1 MAALPS
7 ELLDDLDDL
16 GSDDEQAE
24 ELDDRAVSGAS
35 AGASASAAS
44 SSASAGGVP
53 AASGATAAAA
63 RGEPAG
69 ASDDDDDEEDDD
81 DDDGADGDADNAA
94 AAGGAGAGAGAAGR
108 AGSKGPAVNLE
119 LAPDAE
125 LDAQLASIGSS
136 SDSGAARTGYRAVA
150 KLRETKRFQEHLG
163 RVRAALASGISS
175 TATAGRLEDWPEYK
189 LVVSSNAMTAAVDD
203 EVVALYRYVAD
214 AYRRRFPELETV
226 LPTPAEYLKA
236 VRAIG
241 NESDLTLVDL
251 AALGLPSAT
260 VMVITVTGST
270 SAGKPLPEDAL
281 ADVFGACDEVSAL
294 EADKATILAFI
305 ESRMATVAPNVSALV
320 GTRIAAML
328 VGVAGGVAALSRVP
342 GDTVMLLGQKRRGAT
357 GFGRHAGTPHVG
369 VLAECPLVSAAP
381 ADLRRRAAKLVGSKV
396 AIAARVDAYGESAA
410 GDVGRRCRDEC
421 AGKIGKWQEPPPGRT
436 KRPLP
441 APDDKPGKR
450 RGGRR
455 ARAYKERMGMTTA
468 RKEANRMVF
477 GSSTGAEYGDGAMGL
492 DAGMVGSSGSGKL
505 RIERKEQKGLT
516 MKKRRLEGK
525 FAGSSG
531 ATGGFASSLAFTP
544 SQGIELAN
552 PAAAAM
558 RARMM
563 GILNGGGAAAGGA
576 GAGSSSGSGGAATD
590 YFSSGAFSSIVR
602 K

>member
-24 ELDDRAVSGAS
+24 DVDGSSGPGAS
-35 AGASASAAS
+35 SSLLGSAAS
-44 SSASAGGVP
+44 SSAAGGIGS
-53 AASGATAAAA
+53 SGGAAAA
-63 RGEPAG
+63 SARAEAAG
-69 ASDDDDDEEDDD
+69 DSDDDEDEES
-81 DDDGADGDADNAA
+81 DGDADGDDDGDESSA
-94 AAGGAGAGAGAAGR
+94 AAGGAGAGAGAQGKSS
-108 AGSKGPAVNLE
+108 GTKGPAVNLE

-125 LDAQLASIGSS
+125 LDAQLASMAGSS
-136 SDSGAARTGYRAVA
+136 ARTGYRTVA
-150 KLRETKRFQEHLG
+150 KLRETKRFQEHLA
-163 RVRAALASGISS
+163 RVKAALAAGISS

-189 LVVSSNAMTAAVDD
+189 LVVSSNAMVAAVDD
-203 EVVALYRYVAD
+203 EVVALHRYVAD

-226 LPTPAEYLKA
+226 LPVPSEYLRA

-260 VMVITVTGST
+260 VMVITVTGSA
-270 SAGKPLPEDAL
+270 SAGKPLPDDVL
-281 ADVFGACDEVSAL
+281 ADVFGACDEVSAV
-294 EADKATILAFI
+294 EADKASILAFI

-369 VLAECPLVSAAP
+369 VLAECVLVSGAP
-381 ADLRRRAAKLVGSKV
+381 ADLRRRAAKLIGAKV

-410 GDVGRRCRDEC
+410 GDVGRRCRKEC
-421 AGKIGKWQEPPPGRT
+421 AGKITKWQEPPPGRT

-455 ARAYKERMGMTTA
+455 ARAYKERMGMTAA

-492 DAGMVGSSGSGKL
+492 DAGMAGSSGTGKL

-516 MKKRRLEGK
+516 VKKRRLEGK
-525 FAGSSG
+525 YAGSSG

-563 GILNGGGAAAGGA
+563 GILNGGGAGSGAASGGA
-576 GAGSSSGSGGAATD
+576 GSAGGSSGAATD
-590 YFSSGAFSSIVR
+590 YFSGGAFSSIVR